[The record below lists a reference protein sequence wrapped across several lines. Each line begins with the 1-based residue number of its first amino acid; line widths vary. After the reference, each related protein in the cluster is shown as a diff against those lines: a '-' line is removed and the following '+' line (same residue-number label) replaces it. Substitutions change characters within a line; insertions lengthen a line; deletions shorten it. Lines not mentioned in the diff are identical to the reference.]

1 MDYII
6 TTDTTSDLPEEY
18 VKKHDLHLLSFNYIV
33 NDVSYNI
40 DNELPHKEFYNK
52 MRDGSVPI
60 TSQVNPG
67 YAKEFFQSCIAK
79 YDTNIL
85 HIGFSSGLSGSYNN
99 TMVAALEVME
109 ENPGRKIIVV
119 DSLGASLGQGLLVHK
134 AVKLKEQGQSIDK
147 VYNWLEANK
156 LNLCHYFTVD
166 DLVYLYRGGRVSKT
180 SAYAAGVLNIK
191 PILHIDN
198 EGHLVALSKT
208 RGRKKSLK
216 ELADIMEKRIL
227 PGEEDIFIS
236 HSDCMEDAES
246 LAKNIKE
253 RFNIEPLIISHI
265 GPTIGAHTGPG
276 TVAVFYMG
284 RER

>member
-67 YAKEFFQSCIAK
+67 YAKEFFQNCIAK
-79 YDTNIL
+79 YDANIL

-134 AVKLKEQGQSIDK
+134 AVKLKEQGQSIDE

-156 LNLCHYFTVD
+156 LKLCHYFTVD